1 MHLAPLTSRPLAA
14 AIALA
19 AASSAFSQIIAFD
32 DATHPVYSGAQGGF
46 QVGDN
51 GGFGFGAWQSTA
63 PGNQFVWYS
72 NNIGWGTGP
81 GVGYAFGFYG
91 QGERTRPF
99 ASALAIGD
107 TFTVD
112 FANPWLPGG
121 TYAGISLGSAGNER
135 FAFGFTGG
143 GDFYTFTDASGT
155 NNTSLSFTAGGLRLS
170 FTLTGADTYDLTVL
184 RFASS
189 TDTAPIPEA
198 TFTTSGTLGGVA
210 ATGINQVGVFIRGGN
225 TWGGQDVFVNNLT
238 ITAIPEPASAAA
250 LLGLGAVAVATL
262 RRRRRA

>member
-1 MHLAPLTSRPLAA
+1 MNLVTHTPRLLAA
-14 AIALA
+14 CTALVVA
-19 AASSAFSQIIAFD
+19 ATASAQTIAFD
-32 DATHPVYSGAQGGF
+32 DASESAYGDGF

-51 GGFGFGAWQSTA
+51 GGYGFGAWQSTV
-63 PGNQFVWYS
+63 PGNQFVWFS
-72 NNIGWGTGP
+72 DGIGWGTGP

-112 FANPWLPGG
+112 LANPWLPGG
-121 TYAGISLGSAGNER
+121 TYVGVSLGNTGGER
-135 FAFGFTGG
+135 FVFGFTGG

-155 NNTSLSFTAGGLRLS
+155 NNTDLSFTAGGLRLS
-170 FTLTGADTYDLTVL
+170 FTLTGPDTYDFSVL

-189 TDTAPIPEA
+189 TDNSPIPEA
-198 TFTTSGTLGGVA
+198 TFSASGTLGGIA
-210 ATGINQVGVFIRGGN
+210 ATAIDQFGVFIRNGN
-225 TWGGQDVFVNNLT
+225 TDGGQDVFVNNLT

-250 LLGLGAVAVATL
+250 LLGLGALGGVA